1 MPNTVENKFFHSVY
15 LNAKLCKGCINC
27 IKRCPTQAIRVQNGI
42 ARLIKEFCT
51 DCGTCVRMCPQ
62 NAKKTKHDSLS
73 ILKNYKYT
81 VALPAASLYAQF
93 NNLTDI
99 NIILTALTMIG
110 FDDVYEVTAASEI
123 VTEETKKYVAE
134 HPEKWPIIST
144 SCPTVVR
151 LIRVRFPN
159 LINQLLPLQSSAE
172 IAAMCARRIAM
183 KKTGLPAEDIGVV
196 YIAPCPSKMTSVKAP
211 IGITK
216 SEIDG
221 VLAIKDVYPLLLA
234 TMPDAQKNVKPLSHS
249 GASGISWAIS
259 GGEAGGLMSD
269 SYIAAD
275 GIENVIKVLEDLEDE
290 KLVAGV
296 KFIELNA
303 CPAGCVGGIENIEN
317 PFVARTKL
325 KRIIKDLPVSV
336 EHTDDFPSD
345 VDLYLS
351 EEIEFEPV
359 FQLGNTMRES
369 IERLTEVENLLADL
383 PGLDCGSCGAPTC
396 RALAEDIVRG
406 TAQSNDCIYRLR
418 EAYNNSQLIQNF
430 KSNISEFE

>member
-1 MPNTVENKFFHSVY
+1 MPNTNDNKFFHSVY

-27 IKRCPTQAIRVQNGI
+27 IKRCPTQAIRVQHGI
-42 ARLIKEFCT
+42 ARIIKEFCI
-51 DCGTCVRMCPQ
+51 DCGECVRTCPQ
-62 NAKKTKHDSLS
+62 SAKKTKHDSLS
-73 ILKNYKYT
+73 ILKNFKYT
-81 VALPAASLYAQF
+81 VALPASSLYAQF
-93 NNLTDI
+93 NNLTDT

-123 VTEETKKYVAE
+123 VTEETKKYVAS
-134 HPEKWPIIST
+134 HPEKWPIINT

-159 LINQLLPLQSSAE
+159 LLNQLLPLQSSAE
-172 IAAMCARRIAM
+172 VAAMCARRVAM
-183 KKTGLPAEDIGVV
+183 KKTGLSAEEIGVV
-196 YIAPCPSKMTSVKAP
+196 YIAPCPSKMTSVRAP

-234 TMPDAQKNVKPLSHS
+234 TMPDAQKNVKNLSHS
-249 GASGISWAIS
+249 GASGISWAFS
-259 GGEAGGLMSD
+259 GGEAESLQSD

-275 GIENVIKVLEDLEDE
+275 GIENVIKVLEDLEDD
-290 KLVAGV
+290 KLVSGV
-296 KFIELNA
+296 KFIELSA
-303 CPAGCVGGIENIEN
+303 CPAGCVGGVENIEN

-325 KRIIKDLPVSV
+325 KRLIKEFPVCV
-336 EHTDDFPSD
+336 EHTEDFPSD

-351 EEIEFEPV
+351 KEIEFEPV

-369 IERLTEVENLLADL
+369 MERLNAVEDL
-383 PGLDCGSCGAPTC
+383 MSELPSFDCGSCGAPTC

-406 TAQSNDCIYRLR
+406 TAQPEDCIYRMR
-418 EAYNNSQLIQNF
+418 DAYKNSQLIQNF
-430 KSNISEFE
+430 KKADSVND

>member
-1 MPNTVENKFFHSVY
+1 MPNTIDNKFFHSVY

-42 ARLIKEFCT
+42 ARIIKEFCT
-51 DCGTCVRMCPQ
+51 DCGECVRICPQ
-62 NAKKTKHDSLS
+62 NAKKTKHDNIS
-73 ILKNYKYT
+73 ILKNFKYT
-81 VALPAASLYAQF
+81 VALPASSLYAQF
-93 NNLTDI
+93 NNLTDV

-110 FDDVYEVTAASEI
+110 FDDVYEVSAASEI
-123 VTEETKKYVAE
+123 ITEETKKYVAE
-134 HPEKWPIIST
+134 HPEKWPIINT

-159 LINQLLPLQSSAE
+159 LLNQLLPLQSPSE

-196 YIAPCPSKMTSVKAP
+196 YIAPCPSKVTSVKAP
-211 IGITK
+211 IGISK

-249 GASGISWAIS
+249 GITGINWAIS
-259 GGEAGGLMSD
+259 GGEAEGLMSD

-275 GIENVIKVLEDLEDE
+275 GIENVIQILEDLEDE
-290 KLVAGV
+290 KLVSGV

-303 CPAGCVGGIENIEN
+303 CSAGCVGGVENVEN

-325 KRIIKDLPVSV
+325 KRLSKYLPDSVPHII
-336 EHTDDFPSD
+336 DFPPD
-345 VDLYLS
+345 VGLYLS

-369 IERLTEVENLLADL
+369 MERLTEVENLVNQLA
-383 PGLDCGSCGAPTC
+383 GLDCGSCGAPSC

-406 TAQSNDCIYRLR
+406 KAQPDDCIYRLR
-418 EAYNNSQLIQNF
+418 DAYKNSQLIQNF
-430 KSNISEFE
+430 KKVEE